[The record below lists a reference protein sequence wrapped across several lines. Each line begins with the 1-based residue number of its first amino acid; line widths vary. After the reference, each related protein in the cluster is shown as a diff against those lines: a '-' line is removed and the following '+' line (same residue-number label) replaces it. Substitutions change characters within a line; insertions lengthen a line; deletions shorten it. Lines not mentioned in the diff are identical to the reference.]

1 MPNSLAFHDMGLSTF
16 ISNSN
21 MDANGVPISS
31 DKIYKVKRMRHL
43 NRISS
48 SNRSHDRNLKNAF
61 AILDSVKDKLS
72 INFNRKICIY
82 LSKGSRQTNNQRK
95 IDLCPDGGIY
105 LCCLQRS
112 QCVKYSMK

>member
-1 MPNSLAFHDMGLSTF
+1 MATSLAFHDMGLSTF

-31 DKIYKVKRMRHL
+31 GQINNLRRIRHL

-61 AILDSVKDKLS
+61 AVLGNLEDKLS
-72 INFNRKICIY
+72 LKEVVMEKSAYYYRTA
-82 LSKGSRQTNNQRK
+82 LDR
-95 IDLCPDGGIY
+95 
-105 LCCLQRS
+105 
-112 QCVKYSMK
+112 